1 MLPRSSHKKIL
12 HPIIL
17 HVTGHPY
24 RNQMTQKKKRLSRK
38 KRLSKWISELET
50 STNPRCQNEILL
62 ETPVLRKSFP
72 LTKTFKPRTKLD
84 SSLKQLDNSAEE
96 AKTRCQQ
103 LETTISN
110 LQATIKYQCSLIR
123 KPNIIDGRN
132 NEPFL

>member
-1 MLPRSSHKKIL
+1 MNHKLNTSATPFISQNNPSSHYTTRDWP
-12 HPIIL
+12 PISKPDDPEEKETL
-17 HVTGHPY
+17 EE
-24 RNQMTQKKKRLSRK
+24 

-110 LQATIKYQCSLIR
+110 LQATIKYQCSLI
-123 KPNIIDGRN
+123 
-132 NEPFL
+132 